1 MRSGR
6 GGIILVDDVL
16 EFVLVAEFSRSKL
29 QTVQVDDG
37 SHGDVVVVAVWP
49 LVVEII
55 YAERSG
61 VSAMEK
67 SSCGRSTDDL

>member
-1 MRSGR
+1 M
-6 GGIILVDDVL
+6 VDDVL
-16 EFVLVAEFSRSKL
+16 EFVLVTEFSRSKL

-37 SHGDVVVVAVWP
+37 SHDDVVVVAVWP